1 MMTINF
7 ISIDQKVNNYS
18 LICKNTDIFNNIEKK
33 LYDEFKE
40 FYETE
45 NYFTVNGKKIHKLK
59 NLDENQI
66 KNNDV
71 IILNKIDI

>member
-7 ISIDQKVNNYS
+7 ISAEQKINNYS
-18 LICKNTDIFNNIEKK
+18 IICKNTDIFNNIEKM

-45 NYFTVNGKKIHKLK
+45 NYFTVSGKKIHKLK
-59 NLDENQI
+59 SLDENNI
-66 KNNDV
+66 KNF
-71 IILNKIDI
+71 